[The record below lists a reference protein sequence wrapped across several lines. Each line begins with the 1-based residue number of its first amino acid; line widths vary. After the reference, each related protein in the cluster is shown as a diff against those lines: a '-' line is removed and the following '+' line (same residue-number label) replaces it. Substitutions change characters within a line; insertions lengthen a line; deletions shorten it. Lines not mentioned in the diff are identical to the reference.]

1 MKKELIGIII
11 CTLLI
16 SVAVAPVINAF
27 TNEINEVEEPPHP
40 AEWPPYNEI
49 IHKGFGI
56 ISNPK
61 YYEGG
66 WYTFW
71 SFNCENV
78 KGHMYNYDR
87 DYYYWGHFTD
97 NEVRYIIGDPWIVTK
112 HFMYDP
118 ILPFHFYWIV
128 E

>member
-1 MKKELIGIII
+1 MKKELIGIFI

-16 SVAVAPVINAF
+16 FVAVAPVINAF
-27 TNEINEVEEPPHP
+27 TNEINEVKEPPQS
-40 AEWPPYNEI
+40 AEWPPFDELI
-49 IHKGFGI
+49 KSGFGR

-61 YYEGG
+61 RIAGDCCYY
-66 WYTFW
+66 W
-71 SFNCENV
+71 SFNCIFVRCLLVDECGGRYTRLFKN
-78 KGHMYNYDR
+78 
-87 DYYYWGHFTD
+87 
-97 NEVRYIIGDPWIVTK
+97 NEVRYIAGDPTIITK